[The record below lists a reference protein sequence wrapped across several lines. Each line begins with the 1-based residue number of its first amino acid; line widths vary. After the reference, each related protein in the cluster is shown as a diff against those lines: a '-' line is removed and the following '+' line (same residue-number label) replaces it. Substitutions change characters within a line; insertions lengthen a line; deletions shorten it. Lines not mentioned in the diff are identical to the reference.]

1 MRQGGEYRDPSP
13 TTIHAP
19 RQTNYRRILP
29 QSAGPRRY
37 AHSMD
42 AKLAY
47 WTAAALNMALL
58 MGFAA
63 SGVRRVQNGQ
73 VARHRRRMLTAVAL
87 VLAFVLSYT
96 IKLAA
101 LGREDLSVWSDAA
114 VWTLR
119 FHELCVF
126 TMLISG
132 GLALR
137 RGLALART
145 QTLMEDPDAPQ
156 ALPKDLKG
164 HGRAGKVAVLAAGLG
179 FLSACAVLASMY
191 GRALS

>member
-1 MRQGGEYRDPSP
+1 
-13 TTIHAP
+13 
-19 RQTNYRRILP
+19 
-29 QSAGPRRY
+29 
-37 AHSMD
+37 MD

-58 MGFAA
+58 VGFAA
-63 SGVRRVQNGQ
+63 SGVRRVQDGQ
-73 VARHRRRMLTAVAL
+73 VAGHRRRMLTAVAL
-87 VLAFVLSYT
+87 VLAFVLSYA

-126 TMLISG
+126 TMLVSG

-145 QTLMEDPDAPQ
+145 QALIEDPDAPQ
-156 ALPKDLKG
+156 ALPEDLKS
-164 HGRAGKVAVLAAGLG
+164 HGRVGRIAVFAAGLG
-179 FLSACAVLASMY
+179 LLSACAVLASMY
-191 GRALS
+191 GRALN